1 MIAVRGSSSRLRRT
15 ALVAALAALPLTLAA
30 PASADDVDSQFNRQL
45 QTYGIY
51 APKDKNAYLAKL
63 TCHRLGTHLD
73 GNAAESIS
81 FLSKNLDRHST
92 EAQKWQFLGLSITT
106 YCPDL
111 RYVIDEAAGQH

>member
-1 MIAVRGSSSRLRRT
+1 MRGMRAT
-15 ALVAALAALPLTLAA
+15 VFAALAALPVALAV
-30 PASADDVDSQFNRQL
+30 PAHADDVDSEFNRQL

-51 APKDKNAYLAKL
+51 APKDKNAYLAKI

-73 GNAAESIS
+73 ANAAESIG

-92 EAQKWQFLGLSITT
+92 EAQKWQFLGTSITT

-111 RYVIDEAAGQH
+111 SYVVEQAAAQH